1 MSLRSDNSLL
11 TGNGMKDDHGM
22 EPAGSAEWSHAALFA
37 CVTHLQTSLT
47 EGRSVEVLAAWVD
60 DGGALCVVYQYPYY
74 MGVLGLRRAVDT
86 DMYGEPV
93 SDPESFGRD
102 VADFDIGEPLGSTAD
117 WVRPDHQGVSW
128 WGDQHDEPPGLTD
141 SQRLLGV
148 IAAANA
154 EHALRRA
161 EREALP
167 RVGHLAR
174 RSDGSH
180 EWMLSV
186 PVHGESVLISEAEA
200 SLPEDVLL
208 ERFRLVS
215 LHRGGY
221 WQVRFGDDPGY
232 VADT

>member
-22 EPAGSAEWSHAALFA
+22 EPGSAEWSYAALFA

-148 IAAANA
+148 
-154 EHALRRA
+154 
-161 EREALP
+161 
-167 RVGHLAR
+167 GHLAR

-200 SLPEDVLL
+200 SLLDDVLL

-221 WQVRFGDDPGY
+221 WQVRFGDDPGC